1 MGKKYLL
8 SAFFLLLSLY
18 VSNYNSLRAQSLI
31 DFSKYKITQLSK
43 STKFNCSAFRI
54 TIPIDF
60 NNDGS
65 IDFVTTGDDMGPCGT
80 NGEISYLNFFENDGK
95 DNYNDKTAKY
105 AKDSLWVIRPNWF
118 LVEDFNGDGK
128 KDIFITGEQ
137 IHQQWDVNYLK
148 IYPFLKPNID
158 IDTMANFTFVQRRHH
173 LYLTQSDGTFKDS
186 PEFLQ
191 GMRLGSV
198 FGITAVDYN
207 KDGYMDLV
215 NAVQQFSNNDKLKP
229 SGWDIEFFINNGGK
243 SMTRTTPFTVRDARD
258 ANNNVFNKS
267 RIDSLGGNYEGPENI
282 KLFDVNNDGYFDLIF
297 NDREGNALCMKS
309 QNKPLDLYSPII
321 KFDDFQRNGLLSG
334 MPGSKIGI
342 RSFYIV
348 DLKKDGTNQLIE
360 YWANGG
366 GDFQPGKKLY
376 QLIKVFDIKNG
387 ELIDATGNYFKT
399 GENIGTTYGSG
410 LLGLVDI
417 DNDGFVDLYP
427 KNIDHD
433 GTGWQGFNGND
444 STMYFKNIN
453 GKFSLKSMGL
463 KYYFKEFKELAD
475 SMKVYK
481 YDEIHKFSIA
491 NSLIP
496 INTGKT
502 NKLIFYSYGTDP
514 GIESDKLKQY
524 SNQFFF
530 NQQNKVRNDSL
541 NTSFKGFILSLD
553 KGPDND
559 NDGIA
564 DSEDNCQYMYNPN
577 QEDLDNNNIGD
588 ACEWSPILLKKTV
601 SILEDLGV
609 NGSLSVGDF
618 MLDSVSKYVTYGDGD
633 YKTYFTI
640 ANNQINL
647 KTSVSTYSKEFF
659 KVPVKYNKS
668 AVTINDTI
676 TIYIIRYLNWPKNTG
691 KLQNGY
697 IPYYYE
703 SSSNGM
709 TGLENT
715 KFDQYQYFGPANQA
729 PFIITDL
736 DKNGIKDIIGQ
747 SVQLWYAPYSDTSKS
762 PTNIQ
767 RFGIPVYMKLDSSF
781 NLTYYH
787 ENYRNPDVL
796 LHQPDFYSQADIN
809 NDGKN
814 EIINLGEHYHTEYFL
829 GQQDQVFGK
838 NVMKYLGMI
847 ENRDYNQ
854 QTAGKLNR
862 YYTIENGR
870 IIDKKEMYDYSNL
883 KEIKS
888 PELYITDQKFVSIFG
903 SAIGDINNDKNIDY
917 VTSIQ
922 GLGGYYIDILLND
935 GKGGFKVNRI
945 KPETYGYN
953 TGPEGHNM
961 LIDIN
966 GDGYLDYFF
975 GGSKKG
981 DGNFNGT
988 GFLGYVLN
996 DKKGSFKID
1005 SLKDIG
1011 SFGSTKIAP
1020 KYMYVDDLDK
1030 DNNNEII
1037 VYRSTGLGSGGG
1049 VTDLEFVD
1057 DILILTVKNGEIINN
1072 TSKFIDTM
1080 SRSKM
1085 YSQDSYLYYGDLDGD
1100 KIKDLFVSYQVD
1112 SGIVHS
1118 YPFTGYWE
1126 KNYDGFTYFKGSKEG
1141 KFKYTRKEKFLYQ
1154 DGFKNWYSKNENS
1167 GIFSNDFTP
1176 ADLDND
1182 GTAELIHH
1190 PFIAKNLIIFK
1201 LHNCNPPKPTFSTSK
1216 YDFCSGDSLKLTV
1229 SIINKGDSLKWYYGT
1244 KSDLTNVSNK
1254 TFTDSTKLFVIRTD
1268 SVGCVISSD
1277 TITITKNALPAL
1289 PTVKDTVFCQNI
1301 SSSTLLAT
1309 GTSGNTITWYGTNA
1323 IGGTG
1328 NNTAV
1333 VAPTTDTTTKS
1344 YYVSQINNTTSCES
1358 PRAKITVKINPAPA
1372 SPSVKDTA
1380 YCNNIS
1386 ADTLKATSLTGHS
1399 LNWYGTS
1406 ATGGTASILGSKP
1419 ITTTVGSFNYY
1430 VSQKN
1435 NTTGCEGARAK
1446 IGVTINPLPIAP
1458 VVRDTNYCNNA
1469 SSDTIRLNASTGA
1482 TLLWYGTNATGGTGS
1497 STAIKPSTATV
1508 GAANY
1513 YLSQIITATGC
1524 EGPRSKVVV
1533 TTKPIPSAPSLSRDT
1548 ANFLLSGAAGT
1559 TWYKDGSAIT
1569 DTAQKYKPTAAGSY
1583 TAKTTTN
1590 GCTSVM
1596 SAAYYYLVTDIIN
1609 LSKDEFIKL
1618 APNPFINQL
1627 NFDFIVKGYQ
1637 KLNIEV
1643 YDVATG
1649 SKVATQ
1655 QNITAGTQIQ
1665 LGQLARGTYIV
1676 RVTSNDNK
1684 IAQQF
1689 KMVKL

>member
-8 SAFFLLLSLY
+8 SALILFLSFY

-31 DFSKYKITQLSK
+31 DFSKYKISPLSK

-60 NNDGS
+60 NNDGL

-95 DNYNDKTAKY
+95 DNYSDKTVKY

-137 IHQQWDVNYLK
+137 IHQQWNVNYLK
-148 IYPFLKPNID
+148 IYPFIKPNID
-158 IDTMANFTFVQRRHH
+158 IDTMANFTFIQRRHH
-173 LYLTQSDGTFKDS
+173 LYLTQPDGSFKDS

-207 KDGYMDLV
+207 KDGYIDLV
-215 NAVQQFSNNDKLKP
+215 NAVQQFSNNDKLMP
-229 SGWDIEFFINNGGK
+229 SGWDIEFFINNGGR

-258 ANNNVFNKS
+258 ANNNLFNKS
-267 RIDSLGGNYEGPENI
+267 RIDSLGGNSEGPENI
-282 KLFDVNNDGYFDLIF
+282 KLFDVNNDGYFDLVF
-297 NDREGNALCMKS
+297 NDRDGNALCMMS

-321 KFDDFQRNGLLSG
+321 KFDDFQRNGLLTD
-334 MPGSKIGI
+334 MPGSKIEI
-342 RSFYIV
+342 RGFYLV
-348 DLKKDGTNQLIE
+348 DIKKDGTNQLIE

-376 QLIKVFDIKNG
+376 QLIKIFDIKNG
-387 ELIDATGNYFKT
+387 EFIDATSNYFKN
-399 GENIGTTYGSG
+399 GENISKTYGSG

-417 DNDGFVDLYP
+417 DNDGFIDLYP

-524 SNQFFF
+524 PNQFFF

-553 KGPDND
+553 KGPDID

-564 DSEDNCQYMYNPN
+564 DSEDNCQYMYNPF
-577 QEDLDNNNIGD
+577 QEDLDKNNIGD

-609 NGSLSVGDF
+609 NSSLSVADF

-640 ANNQINL
+640 SNNKISI
-647 KTSVSTYSKEFF
+647 KTSVSSYSKEYF
-659 KVPVKYNKS
+659 KVPVKYNKN

-703 SSSNGM
+703 SFSNGM

-715 KFDQYQYFGPANQA
+715 KFGPNQFFRLANQA
-729 PFIITDL
+729 AFLIQDIDN
-736 DKNGIKDIIGQ
+736 NGINDIVGQ
-747 SVQLWYAPYSDTSKS
+747 TVQIWYPPISDTSK
-762 PTNIQ
+762 NKQMYNNQ
-767 RFGIPVYMKLDSSF
+767 RMGIPAYVKFDSAF
-781 NLTYYH
+781 NATYYH
-787 ENYRNPDVL
+787 ENFRNPDVL
-796 LHQPDFYSQADIN
+796 WHQPDFFEQIDLN
-809 NDGKN
+809 KDGKK
-814 EIINLGEHYHTEYFL
+814 EVLNLGEHYHTEYFL
-829 GQQDQVFGK
+829 DDQNPTLAKNILGK
-838 NVMKYLGMI
+838 QVLKYLGMI
-847 ENRDYNQ
+847 ENRDYNL
-854 QTAGKLNR
+854 QTAGKLSR
-862 YYTIENGR
+862 YYTFENGR
-870 IIDKKEMYDYSNL
+870 LVDKKDNYNYSKLNFDQ
-883 KEIKS
+883 S
-888 PELYITDQKFVSIFG
+888 QPPYISNSKFVSIFG
-903 SAIGDINNDKNIDY
+903 SAYGDIENDGDIDY
-917 VTSIQ
+917 IQ
-922 GLGGYYIDILLND
+922 SVNAPDGYIDVLVND
-935 GKGGFKVNRI
+935 GMGNFTLNRQ
-945 KPETYGYN
+945 KTANLNYS
-953 TGPEGHNM
+953 TGPEGKNM
-961 LIDIN
+961 LVDIN

-975 GGSKKG
+975 GGSRPIA
-981 DGNFNGT
+981 NSNQNEL
-988 GFLGYVLN
+988 FLGYILN
-996 DKKGSFKID
+996 NKKGGFVVD
-1005 SLKDIG
+1005 TLTDLG
-1011 SFGSTKIAP
+1011 SFGSKYIAP
-1020 KYMYVDDLDK
+1020 KYMFVEDLDK
-1030 DNNNEII
+1030 DNKKEII
-1037 VYRSTGLGSGGG
+1037 VYRSTGMGSGGNG
-1049 VTDLEFVD
+1049 TANLDFIN
-1057 DILILTVKNGEIINN
+1057 DILILTIDNGKIIEN
-1072 TSKFIDTM
+1072 TNKFIDTL

-1085 YSQDSYLYYGDLDGD
+1085 YSQDSHFYFEDLDGD
-1100 KIKDLFVSYQVD
+1100 KIKDLFIKYDVD
-1112 SGIVHS
+1112 SSIVKP
-1118 YPFTGYWE
+1118 YMPFYGYWE
-1126 KNYDGFTYFKGSKEG
+1126 KNYNGFSYFKGSNEG
-1141 KFKYTRKEKFLYQ
+1141 KFKYTRRGKFILQ
-1154 DGFKNWYSKNENS
+1154 DGFKNW
-1167 GIFSNDFTP
+1167 FSPSESSDILSNKFELG
-1176 ADLDND
+1176 DLDND
-1182 GTAELIHH
+1182 GTSELIHH
-1190 PFIAKNLIIFK
+1190 PGGGTNLIIFK
-1201 LHNCNPPKPTFSTSK
+1201 IYDCIKPTLKISKSTICQNDSTSIK
-1216 YDFCSGDSLKLTV
+1216 LTNKTLGSSYVWYYNNDSVSKSSDSIFIKTAGVLRLRVTDSLGCTKFSD
-1229 SIINKGDSLKWYYGT
+1229 SI
-1244 KSDLTNVSNK
+1244 
-1254 TFTDSTKLFVIRTD
+1254 
-1268 SVGCVISSD
+1268 
-1277 TITITKNALPAL
+1277 
-1289 PTVKDTVFCQNI
+1289 
-1301 SSSTLLAT
+1301 
-1309 GTSGNTITWYGTNA
+1309 
-1323 IGGTG
+1323 
-1328 NNTAV
+1328 
-1333 VAPTTDTTTKS
+1333 
-1344 YYVSQINNTTSCES
+1344 
-1358 PRAKITVKINPAPA
+1358 
-1372 SPSVKDTA
+1372 
-1380 YCNNIS
+1380 
-1386 ADTLKATSLTGHS
+1386 
-1399 LNWYGTS
+1399 
-1406 ATGGTASILGSKP
+1406 
-1419 ITTTVGSFNYY
+1419 
-1430 VSQKN
+1430 
-1435 NTTGCEGARAK
+1435 
-1446 IGVTINPLPIAP
+1446 
-1458 VVRDTNYCNNA
+1458 
-1469 SSDTIRLNASTGA
+1469 
-1482 TLLWYGTNATGGTGS
+1482 
-1497 STAIKPSTATV
+1497 AIK
-1508 GAANY
+1508 
-1513 YLSQIITATGC
+1513 
-1524 EGPRSKVVV
+1524 V
-1533 TTKPIPSAPSLSRDT
+1533 TTNPSAPSLSRDT
-1548 ANFLLSGAAGT
+1548 ANFLLSGAPGT

-1569 DTAQKYKPTAAGSY
+1569 DTAQKYKPTTAGSY

-1655 QNITAGTQIQ
+1655 QNITAGTKIQ

>member
-1 MGKKYLL
+1 MVFLSIFLFEIDVYSQAIIKDSLEINKDWWGRMVVKYPG
-8 SAFFLLLSLY
+8 FHGT
-18 VSNYNSLRAQSLI
+18 NNRWM
-31 DFSKYKITQLSK
+31 
-43 STKFNCSAFRI
+43 STG
-54 TIPIDF
+54 DF
-60 NNDGS
+60 NNDGLPDIVLQFAAVGNGNGS
-65 IDFVTTGDDMGPCGT
+65 MFWQDSLENSKRFKGVFINKGNQYFILDTNLVYFFKGGDDGQ
-80 NGEISYLNFFENDGK
+80 IVLD
-95 DNYNDKTAKY
+95 
-105 AKDSLWVIRPNWF
+105 L
-118 LVEDFNGDGK
+118 NGDGYL
-128 KDIFITGEQ
+128 
-137 IHQQWDVNYLK
+137 DVYQPTDNWHGLRSKVPIWY
-148 IYPFLKPNID
+148 
-158 IDTMANFTFVQRRHH
+158 
-173 LYLTQSDGTFKDS
+173 KDS
-186 PEFLQ
+186 TNMGEY
-191 GMRLGSV
+191 
-198 FGITAVDYN
+198 I
-207 KDGYMDLV
+207 
-215 NAVQQFSNNDKLKP
+215 
-229 SGWDIEFFINNGGK
+229 FINNI
-243 SMTRTTPFTVRDARD
+243 
-258 ANNNVFNKS
+258 NKS
-267 RIDSLGGNYEGPENI
+267 FTGTFLNDTTSKSPFNTGGST
-282 KLFDVNNDGYFDLIF
+282 
-297 NDREGNALCMKS
+297 RH
-309 QNKPLDLYSPII
+309 
-321 KFDDFQRNGLLSG
+321 
-334 MPGSKIGI
+334 
-342 RSFYIV
+342 
-348 DLKKDGTNQLIE
+348 
-360 YWANGG
+360 
-366 GDFQPGKKLY
+366 Y
-376 QLIKVFDIKNG
+376 QIL
-387 ELIDATGNYFKT
+387 
-399 GENIGTTYGSG
+399 
-410 LLGLVDI
+410 DI
-417 DNDGFVDLYP
+417 DNDNNDEIAFEGLYDELP
-427 KNIDHD
+427 KPYPTRYPEEDSIQIFDYKNQLYRKMLQLISVNESDTLFRNRKFQVMFTKKDTVYGILKDPRSETSPSELDYFGYYTANQKKVISKISIPAGLSKKPFHN
-433 GTGWQGFNGND
+433 TGRQGFTQDLDGDGINEYVFSFWRASDETTYAIIFNANGQDVSN
-444 STMYFKNIN
+444 
-453 GKFSLKSMGL
+453 KF
-463 KYYFKEFKELAD
+463 FD
-475 SMKVYK
+475 
-481 YDEIHKFSIA
+481 
-491 NSLIP
+491 
-496 INTGKT
+496 
-502 NKLIFYSYGTDP
+502 
-514 GIESDKLKQY
+514 
-524 SNQFFF
+524 
-530 NQQNKVRNDSL
+530 DSL
-541 NTSFKGFILSLD
+541 NLKIGKIKAGISDVFDDLNNDGFIDIIPNHGIGFKYNKKYSYFLFNSIKKKYEVKTLHNYQVRFNEELTSSDSLSFWPDYNYKSHSFLLQYFNMKKD
-553 KGPDND
+553 QDAIFTSIKSYDIKNAFTGPDID
-559 NDGIA
+559 NDSVP
-564 DSEDNCQYMYNPN
+564 DTYDNCKNMYNPN

-609 NGSLSVGDF
+609 NSSLSVGDF

-647 KTSVSTYSKEFF
+647 KTSVSSYSKEFF
-659 KVPVKYNKS
+659 KVPVRYNKS
-668 AVTINDTI
+668 AATINDTI

-922 GLGGYYIDILLND
+922 GLGGFYIDILLND

-1323 IGGTG
+1323 TGGTG

-1333 VAPTTDTTTKS
+1333 VAPTTDTTSFCK
-1344 YYVSQINNTTSCES
+1344 
-1358 PRAKITVKINPAPA
+1358 R
-1372 SPSVKDTA
+1372 
-1380 YCNNIS
+1380 
-1386 ADTLKATSLTGHS
+1386 HR
-1399 LNWYGTS
+1399 
-1406 ATGGTASILGSKP
+1406 IL
-1419 ITTTVGSFNYY
+1419 
-1430 VSQKN
+1430 
-1435 NTTGCEGARAK
+1435 
-1446 IGVTINPLPIAP
+1446 
-1458 VVRDTNYCNNA
+1458 
-1469 SSDTIRLNASTGA
+1469 
-1482 TLLWYGTNATGGTGS
+1482 
-1497 STAIKPSTATV
+1497 
-1508 GAANY
+1508 
-1513 YLSQIITATGC
+1513 
-1524 EGPRSKVVV
+1524 
-1533 TTKPIPSAPSLSRDT
+1533 
-1548 ANFLLSGAAGT
+1548 
-1559 TWYKDGSAIT
+1559 
-1569 DTAQKYKPTAAGSY
+1569 
-1583 TAKTTTN
+1583 
-1590 GCTSVM
+1590 
-1596 SAAYYYLVTDIIN
+1596 
-1609 LSKDEFIKL
+1609 
-1618 APNPFINQL
+1618 
-1627 NFDFIVKGYQ
+1627 
-1637 KLNIEV
+1637 
-1643 YDVATG
+1643 
-1649 SKVATQ
+1649 
-1655 QNITAGTQIQ
+1655 
-1665 LGQLARGTYIV
+1665 
-1676 RVTSNDNK
+1676 
-1684 IAQQF
+1684 
-1689 KMVKL
+1689 

>member
-8 SAFFLLLSLY
+8 SALILFLSFY

-31 DFSKYKITQLSK
+31 DFSKYKISSLSK

-60 NNDGS
+60 NNDGL

-95 DNYNDKTAKY
+95 DNYSDKTVKY

-137 IHQQWDVNYLK
+137 IHQQWNVNYLK
-148 IYPFLKPNID
+148 IYPFIKPNID
-158 IDTMANFTFVQRRHH
+158 IDTMANFTFIQRRHH
-173 LYLTQSDGTFKDS
+173 LYLTQPDGSFKDS

-207 KDGYMDLV
+207 KDGYIDLV
-215 NAVQQFSNNDKLKP
+215 NAVQQFSNNDKLMP
-229 SGWDIEFFINNGGK
+229 SGWDIEFFINNGGR

-258 ANNNVFNKS
+258 ANNNLFNKT
-267 RIDSLGGNYEGPENI
+267 RIDSLGGNSEGPENI
-282 KLFDVNNDGYFDLIF
+282 KLFDVNNDGYFDLVF
-297 NDREGNALCMKS
+297 NDRDGNALCMMS

-321 KFDDFQRNGLLSG
+321 KFDDFQRNGLLTD
-334 MPGSKIGI
+334 MPGSKIEI
-342 RSFYIV
+342 RGFYLV
-348 DLKKDGTNQLIE
+348 DIKKDGTNQLIE

-376 QLIKVFDIKNG
+376 QLIKIFDIKNG
-387 ELIDATGNYFKT
+387 EFIDATSNYFKN
-399 GENIGTTYGSG
+399 GENISKTYGSG

-417 DNDGFVDLYP
+417 DNDGFIDLYP

-524 SNQFFF
+524 PNQFFF

-553 KGPDND
+553 KGPDID

-577 QEDLDNNNIGD
+577 QGDLDNNNIGD

-609 NGSLSVGDF
+609 NSSLSVVDF

-633 YKTYFTI
+633 YKNHFTI
-640 ANNQINL
+640 SNNKINI
-647 KTSVSTYSKEFF
+647 KTIVSGYSKEYF
-659 KVPVKYNKS
+659 KVPVKYNKNS
-668 AVTINDTI
+668 VTINDTI

-703 SSSNGM
+703 SFSNGM

-715 KFDQYQYFGPANQA
+715 KFGPNQFFRLSNQA
-729 PFIITDL
+729 AFLIQDIDN
-736 DKNGIKDIIGQ
+736 NGINDIIGQ
-747 SVQLWYAPYSDTSKS
+747 STQIWYPPISDTSK
-762 PTNIQ
+762 NKQMYNNQ
-767 RFGIPVYMKLDSSF
+767 RTGIPAYVKFDSAF
-781 NLTYYH
+781 NATYYH
-787 ENYRNPDVL
+787 ENFRNPDVL
-796 LHQPDFYSQADIN
+796 WHQPDFFEQIDIN
-809 NDGKN
+809 KDGKKEVLN
-814 EIINLGEHYHTEYFL
+814 FGEHYHTEYFL
-829 GQQDQVFGK
+829 DDQNPTAAKNILGK
-838 NVMKYLGMI
+838 QVLKYLGMI

-854 QTAGKLNR
+854 QTAGKLSR
-862 YYTIENGR
+862 YYTFENGR
-870 IIDKKEMYDYSNL
+870 LVDKKDNYNYSKLNFDQL
-883 KEIKS
+883 Q
-888 PELYITDQKFVSIFG
+888 PPYISNSKFVSIFG
-903 SAIGDINNDKNIDY
+903 SAFGDIENDGDIDY
-917 VTSIQ
+917 IQ
-922 GLGGYYIDILLND
+922 SVNAPDGYIDVLINDGLGNFTLN
-935 GKGGFKVNRI
+935 RQ
-945 KPETYGYN
+945 KPANLNYS
-953 TGPEGHNM
+953 TGPEGKNM
-961 LIDIN
+961 LVDIN

-975 GGSKKG
+975 GGSRPIP
-981 DGNFNGT
+981 NSNQNEL
-988 GFLGYVLN
+988 FLGYILNNKRGGFVVDTLN
-996 DKKGSFKID
+996 D
-1005 SLKDIG
+1005 LG
-1011 SFGSTKIAP
+1011 SFGSKYIAP
-1020 KYMYVDDLDK
+1020 KYMFVEDLDK
-1030 DNNNEII
+1030 DNKKEII
-1037 VYRSTGLGSGGG
+1037 VYRSTGLGSGGNG
-1049 VTDLEFVD
+1049 TANLDFIN
-1057 DILILTVKNGEIINN
+1057 DILILTIDNGKIIDN
-1072 TSKFIDTM
+1072 TNKFIDTL

-1085 YSQDSYLYYGDLDGD
+1085 YSQDSHFYFVDLDGD
-1100 KIKDLFVSYQVD
+1100 KIKDLFIKYDVD
-1112 SGIVHS
+1112 SSIVKP
-1118 YPFTGYWE
+1118 YMPFYGYWE
-1126 KNYDGFTYFKGSKEG
+1126 KNYNGFSYFKGSKEG
-1141 KFKYTRKEKFLYQ
+1141 KFKYTRLGKFVLQ
-1154 DGFKNWYSKNENS
+1154 DGFKNWYSPSES
-1167 GIFSNDFTP
+1167 SDILSNKFELGDI
-1176 ADLDND
+1176 DND
-1182 GTAELIHH
+1182 GTSELMHH
-1190 PFIAKNLIIFK
+1190 PSGGTNLIIFK
-1201 LHNCNPPKPTFSTSK
+1201 IYDCIKPTLKISKSTICQNDSTSIK
-1216 YDFCSGDSLKLTV
+1216 LTNKTLGSSYAWYYNNDSVSKTSDSIFIKTAGVLKLRVTDSLGCTKFSD
-1229 SIINKGDSLKWYYGT
+1229 SIAIKVT
-1244 KSDLTNVSNK
+1244 
-1254 TFTDSTKLFVIRTD
+1254 
-1268 SVGCVISSD
+1268 
-1277 TITITKNALPAL
+1277 TIP
-1289 PTVKDTVFCQNI
+1289 
-1301 SSSTLLAT
+1301 
-1309 GTSGNTITWYGTNA
+1309 G
-1323 IGGTG
+1323 
-1328 NNTAV
+1328 
-1333 VAPTTDTTTKS
+1333 APT
-1344 YYVSQINNTTSCES
+1344 
-1358 PRAKITVKINPAPA
+1358 
-1372 SPSVKDTA
+1372 
-1380 YCNNIS
+1380 
-1386 ADTLKATSLTGHS
+1386 
-1399 LNWYGTS
+1399 
-1406 ATGGTASILGSKP
+1406 
-1419 ITTTVGSFNYY
+1419 
-1430 VSQKN
+1430 
-1435 NTTGCEGARAK
+1435 
-1446 IGVTINPLPIAP
+1446 
-1458 VVRDTNYCNNA
+1458 
-1469 SSDTIRLNASTGA
+1469 
-1482 TLLWYGTNATGGTGS
+1482 
-1497 STAIKPSTATV
+1497 
-1508 GAANY
+1508 
-1513 YLSQIITATGC
+1513 
-1524 EGPRSKVVV
+1524 
-1533 TTKPIPSAPSLSRDT
+1533 LSRDT
-1548 ANFLLSGAAGT
+1548 ANFLLSGAPGT

-1596 SAAYYYLVTDIIN
+1596 SSAYYYLVTDIIN

-1665 LGQLARGTYIV
+1665 LGQLARGTYII